1 MELDYIFIFSA
12 IISRAQDDARGMFKS
27 GTVYD
32 DANAE
37 QLDTF
42 DHKQPHRNGNL
53 EILEADEEGYIKS
66 YIVAPDTIF
75 GIATGKF
82 VQMGLQNS
90 HSMALPFMIMSEKS
104 HSACNGMVHM

>member
-1 MELDYIFIFSA
+1 
-12 IISRAQDDARGMFKS
+12 MFKS

-53 EILEADEEGYIKS
+53 EILEADEEGSVLVPYTAHRAHYVQAISK
-66 YIVAPDTIF
+66 
-75 GIATGKF
+75 ATLLHLTPSLALRRESSF
-82 VQMGLQNS
+82 RWDFRTVIRWRC
-90 HSMALPFMIMSEKS
+90 HSWSCRKKAIQLATAWFSM
-104 HSACNGMVHM
+104 